1 MKNTRTAAQDHQT
14 DVAIADKRATIEQS
28 VQLPVKTGS
37 HGRSSRCQSE
47 HKAGISVAI
56 TQSIG
61 VRGMKIA

>member
-1 MKNTRTAAQDHQT
+1 MKNIRTAVQDHQT
-14 DVAIADKRATIEQS
+14 DAVIVDKRATIEQS
-28 VQLPVKTGS
+28 AQLPVRTGS
-37 HGRSSRCQSE
+37 HGHSSRCQSE